1 MNKKTLKTYGERTD
15 KAMKTVVRLEK
26 ASLKITNLTINYLSK
41 HNLTF
46 NQFKVLEVL
55 YHLGDL
61 NIGSIT
67 NVGLS
72 IDYEI
77 NRQKELLEN
86 GIKIVEETRRYDD
99 KTNQTILMRTKET
112 GNDYRY
118 FPEPDLALLTL
129 DDNYIEE
136 VKSSLPELPN
146 SLRIKYINLGIN
158 SNNIKTIIAN
168 KELCMFFENTINKC
182 DS

>member
-26 ASLKITNLTINYLSK
+26 ASLKITNLTVNYLSK

-67 NVGLS
+67 KLTMSTPGNITVVVKNLKRDEWITSIKDPNDSRASILS
-72 IDYEI
+72 IT
-77 NRQKELLEN
+77 QK
-86 GIKIVEETRRYDD
+86 GKDI
-99 KTNQTILMRTKET
+99 
-112 GNDYRY
+112 
-118 FPEPDLALLTL
+118 
-129 DDNYIEE
+129 IEE
-136 VKSSLPELPN
+136 VFPNHANNLTKSLDVLSDVELDTLYDLLN
-146 SLRIKYINLGIN
+146 KVY
-158 SNNIKTIIAN
+158 KAN
-168 KELCMFFENTINKC
+168 
-182 DS
+182 